1 MMLPKDAWQRAD
13 DYAARAE
20 EAVDEHSRLLF
31 TRLTESWVRIARNW
45 ELLDIASAHAPLL
58 VPQLPEGGEPDVDGS
73 CQVRAGRIAG

>member
-1 MMLPKDAWQRAD
+1 MLAKDAWQRAD

-45 ELLDIASAHAPLL
+45 ELLDTATAHSPLL
-58 VPQLPEGGEPDVDGS
+58 YRNSPRVNRMS
-73 CQVRAGRIAG
+73 MRSAS